1 MTTGTVTGR
10 TVTKNRDGTTQ
21 RLMLQVAISSPDDIQ
36 TVEYVPLPGTDA
48 NPINGSKVF
57 IMAVANSYLI
67 AFGAD
72 DGIAPSSDTGEN
84 FLYSVDD
91 SGPTATVA
99 ALIKLLKSG
108 IIEINGDNDFA
119 IRFNALDT
127 ALQTFVTS
135 LNALF
140 ATKADASGAAG
151 ALTLD
156 ISGAKVDEVKLS

>member
-1 MTTGTVTGR
+1 MAVKTGTVMGR

-21 RLMLQVAISSPDDIQ
+21 RLMLQVQLTGPDDIQ

-57 IMAVANSYLI
+57 VMPVANSYLI

-72 DGIAPSSDTGEN
+72 DGVTPSTDMGEN

-91 SGPTATVA
+91 TGTVA

-108 IIEINGDNDFA
+108 IIEINGDADFA
-119 IRFNALDT
+119 VRFDALDT
-127 ALQTFVTS
+127 AIQTFVTS

-151 ALTLD
+151 TLTLD